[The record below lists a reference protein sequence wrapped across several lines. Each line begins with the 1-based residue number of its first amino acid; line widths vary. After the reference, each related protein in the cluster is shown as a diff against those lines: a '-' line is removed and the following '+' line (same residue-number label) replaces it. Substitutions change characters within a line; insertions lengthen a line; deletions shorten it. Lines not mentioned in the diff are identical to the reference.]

1 MGWPFY
7 DLDVPSDDY
16 MSLDDIPDEYPYAK
30 TQRLLRG
37 EPSGTQTGRI
47 TTKPTRNH
55 RQVTKMRQRYLAGIR
70 KTDMDDAIE
79 RAGRALAYALRQ
91 KGDRGVGGFGIIEE
105 TYTWR
110 TARGEV
116 FRLDE
121 MEDSHIMA
129 VLGILQQRREG
140 INRLLDEYHKKDV
153 ENIRRRMDFLEFQI
167 DCFVYELNGRE
178 IEE

>member
-37 EPSGTQTGRI
+37 KSSGTQTSRI
-47 TTKPTRNH
+47 TTKSTQNH
-55 RQVTKMRQRYLAGIR
+55 KQVTKMRQRYLGCIR
-70 KTDMDDAIE
+70 KTDMDDAVE
-79 RAGRALAYALRQ
+79 RAGRALANALRQ
-91 KGDRGVGGFGIIEE
+91 RGDRGLGGFGIIEE
-105 TYTWR
+105 TYTWT

-116 FRLDE
+116 LTLQE
-121 MEDSHIMA
+121 MEDSHIVA
-129 VLGILQQRREG
+129 VLGILQGRRELV
-140 INRLLDEYHKKDV
+140 NRLLDEYHKRDV
-153 ENIRRRMDFLEFQI
+153 DNIRRRMEFLEFQI